1 MSSGRAASREANLRR
16 LFEPSSVAVLGASEV
31 VTKAGGRPLA
41 YLRETGFAGRVYP
54 INPRHRTLF
63 GFDCFPSLDALPE
76 VPDLVVVAIPAE
88 GVLPAVRQAAAMGVG
103 AMVIYTSGFA
113 EVGLEGGA
121 VEREIRDICE
131 RTGLV
136 VCGPNCQGIANLFN
150 GLSVNFSTALSEGQ
164 PKPGPIGIVSQ
175 SGLVGAL
182 IASECMARSLGLGY
196 LVSTGNEAGFE
207 FADAVAHMAD
217 DPRIRVVVGYLEGIR
232 DVARFRAAALKARE
246 KGKPLVV
253 LKAGRSPAAA
263 RAAASHTGALAG
275 SARLHDALF
284 AELGVVV
291 AESLEDLL
299 DAAVTFGAALPAARG
314 ARVGIVGNSGGFNV
328 LCTDDLH
335 RFGLELASLSES
347 TQAEIAAHLPAFLS
361 AQNPVDLA
369 SLSQS
374 DPATTR
380 KLLQRVADDPG
391 VDIVICCFGAIR
403 AASDALTAEL
413 VAFARSA
420 SKPMVAAWLASAP
433 SGFAALSAAG
443 VPTFTDPSRAAK
455 AARRLLDAA
464 RRSADAARPAPAA
477 ASSSPAEAAPVVA
490 LVRAAQTRGAGVI
503 GEATLL
509 PALGEIGLRVP
520 RMARAR
526 TPAEAEAA
534 FAALGADRVAVKID
548 SPDILHKT
556 DVGGVA
562 LGIASP
568 AACREASEAILRAVR
583 EKKPGAAIE
592 GLLVMEMA
600 SGRAEV
606 MIGVNRDPILG
617 PFVAVGLGGVFVEA
631 LGDVAFRAA
640 PFGEAEA
647 TALLRS
653 LKAWPLLEGT
663 RNLPRLDV
671 PALARAIATVSRL
684 AAAVPEIGELD
695 LNPVLV
701 GREGEGVVV
710 VDALL
715 RLVPTDSAA
724 AGAKTG

>member
-1 MSSGRAASREANLRR
+1 M
-16 LFEPSSVAVLGASEV
+16 
-31 VTKAGGRPLA
+31 
-41 YLRETGFAGRVYP
+41 
-54 INPRHRTLF
+54 
-63 GFDCFPSLDALPE
+63 
-76 VPDLVVVAIPAE
+76 
-88 GVLPAVRQAAAMGVG
+88 
-103 AMVIYTSGFA
+103 
-113 EVGLEGGA
+113 
-121 VEREIRDICE
+121 
-131 RTGLV
+131 
-136 VCGPNCQGIANLFN
+136 
-150 GLSVNFSTALSEGQ
+150 
-164 PKPGPIGIVSQ
+164 
-175 SGLVGAL
+175 
-182 IASECMARSLGLGY
+182 
-196 LVSTGNEAGFE
+196 
-207 FADAVAHMAD
+207 
-217 DPRIRVVVGYLEGIR
+217 
-232 DVARFRAAALKARE
+232 
-246 KGKPLVV
+246 
-253 LKAGRSPAAA
+253 
-263 RAAASHTGALAG
+263 
-275 SARLHDALF
+275 
-284 AELGVVV
+284 
-291 AESLEDLL
+291 
-299 DAAVTFGAALPAARG
+299 
-314 ARVGIVGNSGGFNV
+314 
-328 LCTDDLH
+328 
-335 RFGLELASLSES
+335 
-347 TQAEIAAHLPAFLS
+347 
-361 AQNPVDLA
+361 
-369 SLSQS
+369 
-374 DPATTR
+374 
-380 KLLQRVADDPG
+380 
-391 VDIVICCFGAIR
+391 
-403 AASDALTAEL
+403 
-413 VAFARSA
+413 
-420 SKPMVAAWLASAP
+420 
-433 SGFAALSAAG
+433 
-443 VPTFTDPSRAAK
+443 
-455 AARRLLDAA
+455 
-464 RRSADAARPAPAA
+464 
-477 ASSSPAEAAPVVA
+477 A

-715 RLVPTDSAA
+715 RLVSAESAA

>member
-31 VTKAGGRPLA
+31 ATKAGGRPLA

-54 INPRHRTLF
+54 INPRHRALF
-63 GFDCFPSLDALPE
+63 GFDCFPALDALPE

-88 GVLPAVRQAAAMGVG
+88 GVLPAVRQAAERGVG

-121 VEREIRDICE
+121 VEREIRGICE
-131 RTGLV
+131 RTGMI

-232 DVARFRAAALKARE
+232 DVARFRAAARKARE

-275 SARLHDALF
+275 SARLHDSLF
-284 AELGVVV
+284 AELGVVA
-291 AESLEDLL
+291 AESLEDLV
-299 DAAVTFGAALPAARG
+299 DAAITFGAALPAPRG

-335 RFGLELASLSES
+335 RFGLELASLSEP
-347 TQAEIAAHLPAFLS
+347 TRAEIVAHLPPFLP

-369 SLSQS
+369 SLPQA
-374 DPATTR
+374 DPATAR
-380 KLLQRVADDPG
+380 RLLQQVADDPG
-391 VDIVICCFGAIR
+391 VDIVVCCFGAIR
-403 AASDALTAEL
+403 AASGALTAEL
-413 VAFARSA
+413 AAFARSA
-420 SKPMVAAWLASAP
+420 TKPMVAAWLASAP

-443 VPTFTDPSRAAK
+443 IPTFTDPSRAVK

-464 RRSADAARPAPAA
+464 RAAGAGSSPAA
-477 ASSSPAEAAPVVA
+477 AAPPDVAPVVT
-490 LVRAAQTRGAGVI
+490 LVRRAQAEGRSVI
-503 GEATLL
+503 GEAALL
-509 PALGEIGLRVP
+509 PALGELGLRVP
-520 RMARAR
+520 RMARVR
-526 TPAEAEAA
+526 TPEEAETA
-534 FAALGADRVAVKID
+534 FAALGADRVAVKVD

-556 DVGGVA
+556 DAGGVA

-568 AACREASEAILRAVR
+568 VACREAGEAILRAVR
-583 EKKPGAAIE
+583 DRKPDAAIE
-592 GLLVMEMA
+592 GLLVAEMV

-606 MIGVNRDPILG
+606 MIGVSRDPVLG
-617 PFVAVGLGGVFVEA
+617 PFVAVGLGGIFVEV
-631 LGDVAFRAA
+631 LGDLAFRAA
-640 PFGEAEA
+640 PFGEDEA
-647 TALLRS
+647 AALLHS

-684 AAAVPEIGELD
+684 AAAIPEIGELD

-715 RLVPTDSAA
+715 RLAPPGGAAVAAA
-724 AGAKTG
+724 AG